1 MKQNLLLEIFG
12 INIREVILME
22 RKIFLKIFF
31 LIALAVAALGCISF
45 GGVTKLSSGTL
56 VMKITADPPEVFID
70 GLSNV
75 YVDVANKDVK
85 TLESV
90 SIDVFETGLMD
101 RSGDC
106 RQSVSEMK
114 PNQSFTV
121 KCMLRART
129 EITSSEVSNDVH
141 ARAKFSAV
149 LSILQ
154 PVDFISSDWY
164 ERQRLLGL
172 QLKPR
177 KFAYADQNLQATV
190 EFSDNMPF
198 VVREGKKYYM
208 YITVENVGGGI
219 MSQIEPPKIEY
230 VDKSARIARECVFE
244 KLLIV
249 GKKFPRIACEITP
262 PETDT
267 QKTVDLILN
276 IGYNYDIRDS
286 VVVKIKK

>member
-1 MKQNLLLEIFG
+1 MMMGRNSEKRFFNSEKKSAASL
-12 INIREVILME
+12 
-22 RKIFLKIFF
+22 IFF
-31 LIALAVAALGCISF
+31 LALAFLALGCVSI
-45 GGVTKLSSGTL
+45 GGVTRLSSGTL
-56 VMKITADPPEVFID
+56 DMKITADPPEVFID
-70 GLSNV
+70 QFTNV
-75 YVDVANKDVK
+75 YVDVTNRDLK

-101 RSGDC
+101 KNGDC

-114 PNQSFTV
+114 PNQSFTM
-121 KCMLRART
+121 KCSLKART
-129 EITSSEVSNDVH
+129 EITSKEVNNDVH

-149 LSILQ
+149 LGILQ

-164 ERQRLLGL
+164 ERQRLLGM

-177 KFAYADQNLQATV
+177 KFAYTDQNLQATI

-208 YITVENVGGGI
+208 YITVENIGDGI

-230 VDKSARIARECVFE
+230 VDKSGQEKIARECVFE

-262 PETDT
+262 PKTDA

-276 IGYNYDIRDS
+276 IGYNYDIRS
-286 VVVKIKK
+286 MTTVKIKK